1 MIVGSGD
8 LCSQRGGRVP
18 GMPQAPKTFWEDGTF
33 WERVEIWEGV
43 EIWKRVEIWEG
54 MFNRLP
60 LYFLIQRTT
69 VFVYMV
75 IFTIW
80 YIHSRL

>member
-1 MIVGSGD
+1 
-8 LCSQRGGRVP
+8 
-18 GMPQAPKTFWEDGTF
+18 MPQAPKTFWEDGTF
-33 WERVEIWEGV
+33 WE
-43 EIWKRVEIWEG
+43 RVEIWEG

>member
-1 MIVGSGD
+1 
-8 LCSQRGGRVP
+8 
-18 GMPQAPKTFWEDGTF
+18 MPQAPKTFWERMGEDGTF
-33 WERVEIWEGV
+33 WERVEIWEGIV
-43 EIWKRVEIWEG
+43 
-54 MFNRLP
+54 NRLP

>member
-1 MIVGSGD
+1 
-8 LCSQRGGRVP
+8 
-18 GMPQAPKTFWEDGTF
+18 MPQAPKTFWERVGEDGTF
-33 WERVEIWEGV
+33 WERVEIWEGIV
-43 EIWKRVEIWEG
+43 
-54 MFNRLP
+54 NRLP

>member
-8 LCSQRGGRVP
+8 LCSQGGGRVP
-18 GMPQAPKTFWEDGTF
+18 GMPQSPKTFWERMGEDGTF
-33 WERVEIWEGV
+33 WE
-43 EIWKRVEIWEG
+43 RVEIWEG

>member
-33 WERVEIWEGV
+33 WERVEIWEGIV
-43 EIWKRVEIWEG
+43 
-54 MFNRLP
+54 NRLP

>member
-1 MIVGSGD
+1 M
-8 LCSQRGGRVP
+8 P
-18 GMPQAPKTFWEDGTF
+18 GMPQAPKTFWEEFGERMEF
-33 WERVEIWEGV
+33 WEL
-43 EIWKRVEIWEG
+43 
-54 MFNRLP
+54 MFNRAP

-80 YIHSRL
+80 YICSRL